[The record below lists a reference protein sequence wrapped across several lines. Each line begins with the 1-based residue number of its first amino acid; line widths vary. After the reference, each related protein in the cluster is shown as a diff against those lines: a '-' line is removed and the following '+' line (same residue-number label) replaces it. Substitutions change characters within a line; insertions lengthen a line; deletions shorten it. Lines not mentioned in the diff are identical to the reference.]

1 MSLDE
6 LNALN
11 SLTPEDHKNLK
22 SLLSPELQA
31 KISGHEERAK
41 NSHRGAKVP
50 KELIKAAKEL
60 YKKGLTQAQIAEKLE
75 INIMTIGNHLRKMP
89 DFEQYKKSINF
100 NLYSRYKE
108 IHELNLTS
116 KQKAEMLNCS
126 LQSIY
131 KYKRI
136 LDERGE

>member
-11 SLTPEDHKNLK
+11 SLTPKDHKNLN
-22 SLLSPELQA
+22 SLLSPELRA

-50 KELIKAAKEL
+50 QELIEAAKEL

-100 NLYSRYKE
+100 DLYSRYKE

-116 KQKAEMLNCS
+116 KQKAKMLNCS

-131 KYKRI
+131 KYKQI
-136 LDERGE
+136 LEK